1 MVTVVVAINILIS
14 LMLLYV
20 AWQVWQLKK
29 RIALLS
35 DRLQSYER
43 CSHNL
48 LYKAPENIY
57 LCQQNIL
64 NLRQS
69 NQSFQIQ
76 IQQMRQIVSLL
87 LLGQRTWGRYV
98 RRPSSISEKQQ
109 SVKSVKA

>member
-35 DRLQSYER
+35 DRLLQYEQ

-48 LYKAPENIY
+48 LYNAPENIY
-57 LCQQNIL
+57 LGQQNIL
-64 NLRQS
+64 NLQQS
-69 NQSFQIQ
+69 NQGLQIKVQQ
-76 IQQMRQIVSLL
+76 IRQIVSLL
-87 LLGQRTWGRYV
+87 LLGQRSWGRYV
-98 RRPSSISEKQQ
+98 RRPSSVYGKQQ